1 MAVVSEMSKTKYR
14 WVLREFMA
22 RYKVKTLELAEEMKT
37 YSPAISKLRSFD
49 TIPPIGGEKLTELC
63 EALETIIRSKG
74 VDKAV
79 DLSDLIECDREE

>member
-1 MAVVSEMSKTKYR
+1 
-14 WVLREFMA
+14 MA
-22 RYKVKTLELAEEMKT
+22 RYRVTNLELAAVLKT
-37 YSPAISKLRSFD
+37 HSPAISRLRSAE

-79 DLSDLIECDREE
+79 DIWDLIEFDREE